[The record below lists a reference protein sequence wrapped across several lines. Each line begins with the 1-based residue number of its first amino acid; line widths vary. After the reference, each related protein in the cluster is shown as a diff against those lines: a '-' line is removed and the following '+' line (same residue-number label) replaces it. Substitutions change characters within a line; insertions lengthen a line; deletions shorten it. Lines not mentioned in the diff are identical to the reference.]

1 MEPITIIIGGAV
13 LLVSAVT
20 AAAMK
25 YYATVKEKNR
35 QISSL
40 QTALASFTQT
50 YQFENVDNQIIS
62 NCKDY
67 LQKIFGGDIAGRYAK
82 LSTVEKKEQ
91 FTKDVVNGLAKE
103 MGVDVNDI
111 KFEDLGPYM
120 RGYAQTRQDSIGIVI
135 NRAVLLSD
143 PEQTVKTI
151 CHELRHCLQFCSLLD
166 NKHGYSDARLAQW
179 LYSWEHYQSCETD
192 ADYCGY
198 VAQVIELD
206 ANLFANSVFN
216 ALNS

>member
-25 YYATVKEKNR
+25 YYAAVKEKNR

-120 RGYAQTRQDSIGIVI
+120 RGYAQTQQDSIGIVI

>member
-25 YYATVKEKNR
+25 YYAAVKEKNR

-50 YQFENVDNQIIS
+50 YQFENIDNQIIS

-67 LQKIFGGDIAGRYAK
+67 LQKIFGGDIAGRYSK

>member
-25 YYATVKEKNR
+25 YYAAVKEKNR

-120 RGYAQTRQDSIGIVI
+120 HGYAQTRQDSIGIVI

>member
-25 YYATVKEKNR
+25 YYAAVKEKNR

-67 LQKIFGGDIAGRYAK
+67 IQKIFGGDIAGRYAK

>member
-1 MEPITIIIGGAV
+1 M
-13 LLVSAVT
+13 
-20 AAAMK
+20 
-25 YYATVKEKNR
+25 
-35 QISSL
+35 
-40 QTALASFTQT
+40 
-50 YQFENVDNQIIS
+50 
-62 NCKDY
+62 
-67 LQKIFGGDIAGRYAK
+67 
-82 LSTVEKKEQ
+82 
-91 FTKDVVNGLAKE
+91 NGLAKE

>member
-25 YYATVKEKNR
+25 YYAAVKEKNR

-40 QTALASFTQT
+40 QTALESFTQT
-50 YQFENVDNQIIS
+50 YQFENIDNQIIS

-67 LQKIFGGDIAGRYAK
+67 LQKIFCGDIAGRYAQ

>member
-25 YYATVKEKNR
+25 YYAAVKEKNR

-50 YQFENVDNQIIS
+50 YQFENIDNQIIS

-67 LQKIFGGDIAGRYAK
+67 LQKIFGGDIAGRYSK

-91 FTKDVVNGLAKE
+91 FTKNVVNGLAKE

-151 CHELRHCLQFCSLLD
+151 CHELRHCLQFCSLFD

>member
-1 MEPITIIIGGAV
+1 MEPITVIIGGAV

-25 YYATVKEKNR
+25 CYAAVKDKNK

-40 QTALASFTQT
+40 QTALASYTQT
-50 YQFENVDNQIIS
+50 YQFEEVDNQLIS

-67 LQKIFGGDIAGRYAK
+67 LQKKFGDDIVGRYAQ
-82 LSTVEKKEQ
+82 LSTVEDKEQ
-91 FTKDVVNGLAKE
+91 FTKVVVNGLAKE
-103 MGVDVNDI
+103 MGVDVKDI
-111 KFEDLGPYM
+111 KFEDLSPCM
-120 RGYAQTRQDSIGIVI
+120 RGYAQPRQDSIGIVI

-151 CHELRHCLQFCSLLD
+151 CHELRHCLQFCSLVD

-179 LYSWEHYQSCETD
+179 LYSWEHYQSCETE
-192 ADYCGY
+192 ADYSGY

-206 ANLFANSVFN
+206 ANLFANSVFK

>member
-25 YYATVKEKNR
+25 YYAAVKEKNR

-135 NRAVLLSD
+135 NRAVFLSD